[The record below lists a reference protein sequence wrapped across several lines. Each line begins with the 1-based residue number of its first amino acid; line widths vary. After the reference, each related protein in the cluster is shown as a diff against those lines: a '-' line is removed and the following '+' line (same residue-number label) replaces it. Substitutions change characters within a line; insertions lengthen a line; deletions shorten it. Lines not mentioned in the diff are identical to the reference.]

1 MTAAATS
8 LPPRT
13 DAPLPPPRTFGPDD
27 ARHARTWRGYAEHLR
42 WILRHG
48 PMIRELAASQLQMTV
63 SRSRLYYLWW
73 LLDPVLDTACYA
85 LLFIVIARGGPLPDD
100 APPLIAFLLAGL
112 IPWRLCA
119 SSWQIAAGLWQNNKG
134 LLEQIRFPVMALM
147 LSRFATE
154 AWLYGIAL
162 VVLVGACLL
171 SGVAPGWTWLL
182 LPVWVVLHAA
192 LVVAVMP
199 LFSLLTAYSVDLLK
213 LLPYALR
220 LAFFGAPVLYSI
232 PEGWPAWAQQVL
244 WLNPLTPLV
253 TGYRDL
259 LLYHRLPSTTTL
271 IVFPL
276 CVAAVFL
283 LSTKLFVSL
292 ERHMIRNVARLY

>member
-1 MTAAATS
+1 MATAAHAE
-8 LPPRT
+8 
-13 DAPLPPPRTFGPDD
+13 PLPPPRTIGPDD
-27 ARHARTWRGYAEHLR
+27 ARHARTWAGYLEHLR
-42 WILRHG
+42 WIAGHG
-48 PMIRELAASQLQMTV
+48 PMVRELAASQLQLTV

-85 LLFIVIARGGPLPDD
+85 LLFLVVARGG
-100 APPLIAFLLAGL
+100 AVAEGSPPLIAFLLAGL

-134 LLEQIRFPVMALM
+134 LLDQIRFPVLALM
-147 LSRFATE
+147 IARFATE

-162 VVLVGACLL
+162 VVLVAACVL
-171 SGVAPGWTWLL
+171 SGVAPAWTWLL
-182 LPVWVVLHAA
+182 LPVWVVLHAL
-192 LVVAVMP
+192 LVIAVMP
-199 LFSLLTAYSVDLLK
+199 LFAAMTAYSVDLLK

-232 PEGWPAWAQQVL
+232 PDGWPGWAKQIL

-259 LLYHRLPSTTTL
+259 LLYARLPSTTTL

-276 CVAAVFL
+276 VVAVLLL
-283 LSTKLFVSL
+283 LSTRLFVAL
-292 ERHMIRNVARLY
+292 ERNMIRNVARLY